1 MFSFS
6 IKQLLRQPGKVILFF
21 LLMAA
26 STMLVVA
33 GTILTI
39 ENNARIQIVEDTYST
54 VAFVT
59 QFPVDYEEFS
69 VHDPCHGLDYMASR
83 PVYGD
88 TILPEDLD
96 FPGAKYVVEPEYRPY
111 YISYQPLLQHTNGH
125 RYFKRHIVEFTP
137 LEDSEDGHVVDVRI
151 TKVLFSQVNP
161 DLYETTHYE
170 DHNMEVGDVIPFCEA
185 CGYGNYMFPLK
196 VGERYVTTMCMN
208 ECPEHGLEYYPYL
221 APTSQQHDVRG
232 NDISD
237 GFFFEDWTAPDG
249 TRLKKQDA
257 LRPVTGSDFYDEGQP
272 GYKYV
277 MWAELYENEDYAF
290 TAMPVNSLKVL
301 TPWHENLTELT
312 DGREITKEEFERG
325 AAVCMVPS
333 SLAKVNGLQVG
344 DTLDL
349 SFLCSIYRHDA
360 DIDIKAYI
368 PSDINLL
375 YNAQGEPFQPFWEQT
390 YEIVGIYGDEMY
402 DAGLWADALLIP
414 AKSVEASD
422 ENNIAFFEPMTPEA
436 ASFQLPNGTIDEFD
450 EGFREA
456 HPELLDQLMIEYD
469 DQGYTAIMKPLRTSR
484 DMSQLMLAGGVL
496 AALAILA
503 LLLYFFVAREKKRTA
518 IERSLGM
525 SKRQC
530 RVSLLAGLMI
540 LTIIAAGV
548 GSVCGGLALDK
559 IEEFTTIQ
567 GDAQTADELDSQYAF
582 DVHYSLWAADRLEAE
597 ETVIEVDVP
606 TAVYGAV
613 PVGMCLLVL
622 ALSLTLMA
630 RSFRIDPIYLLSTK
644 DKG

>member
-21 LLMAA
+21 LLVAA
-26 STMLVVA
+26 STMLVVSGA
-33 GTILTI
+33 ILTI

-59 QFPVDYEEFS
+59 QFPVSYEEYMVS
-69 VHDPCHGLDYMASR
+69 DPCFGFEFMNSK

-88 TILPEDLD
+88 MILPEDLD

-111 YISYQPLLQHTNGH
+111 YISYQTGLQHTGRH
-125 RYFKRHIVEFTP
+125 QYFKRHIVEFTP
-137 LEDSEDGHVVDVRI
+137 LEDSEDGETVDVRI
-151 TKVLFSQVNP
+151 TKVLFSRVNP
-161 DLYETTHYE
+161 NVYEMANCE
-170 DHNMEVGDVIPFCEA
+170 DHDMEVGDVITFCEA

-196 VGERYVTTMCMN
+196 KGERYVTTMGMI
-208 ECPEHGLEYYPYL
+208 ECPLHGQEYRPYF
-221 APTSQQHDVRG
+221 APNSQQHDAQG

-249 TRLKKQDA
+249 TRLKKHDA
-257 LRPVTGSDFYDEGQP
+257 LRPVTGDDFYDEGQP
-272 GYKYV
+272 GYKYL

-290 TAMPVNSLKVL
+290 AAMPVNSLKVL
-301 TPWHENLTELT
+301 TPWHKKLTELA
-312 DGREITKEEFERG
+312 DGREITKEEFESG
-325 AAVCMVPS
+325 SAVCMIPN
-333 SLAKVNGLQVG
+333 SLAKVNGLKVG
-344 DTLDL
+344 DMIDL
-349 SFLCSIYRHDA
+349 SFLCALYRHDA
-360 DIDIKAYI
+360 DIEIKAYI
-368 PSDINLL
+368 PSDVNLL

-390 YEIVGIYGDEMY
+390 YEVVGIYGDEMFE
-402 DAGLWADALLIP
+402 AGLWADALLIP
-414 AKSVEASD
+414 AKSVKDSD

-436 ASFQLPNGTIDEFD
+436 ASFQIPNGTIDEFD
-450 EGFREA
+450 AGFREA
-456 HPELLDQLMIEYD
+456 HPELLEHLTITYD
-469 DQGYTAIMKPLRTSR
+469 DQGYTEIMKPLRTSR

-503 LLLYFFVAREKKRTA
+503 LLLYFFVAKEKKRTA

-548 GSVCGGLALDK
+548 GSLCGGLILDK
-559 IEEFTTIQ
+559 MEEFTTIQ
-567 GDAQTADELDSQYAF
+567 GGETAEELDSQYAF
-582 DVHYSLWAADRLEAE
+582 NVHYSLWAADRLEAE
-597 ETVIEVDVP
+597 ETVIEVDAP
-606 TAVYGAV
+606 TAVYAIV
-613 PVGMCLLVL
+613 PVGMCLLVW
-622 ALSLTLMA
+622 ALSLALMA

>member
-21 LLMAA
+21 LLVAA
-26 STMLVVA
+26 STMLVVSGA
-33 GTILTI
+33 ILTI
-39 ENNARIQIVEDTYST
+39 ENNARIQFVEETYST
-54 VAFVT
+54 VAYVT
-59 QFPVDYEEFS
+59 QFPSDYEEFP

-88 TILPEDLD
+88 IILPEDLD
-96 FPGAKYVVEPEYRPY
+96 FPGARYVVEPEYRPY
-111 YISYQPLLQHTNGH
+111 YISYNPELQHTREH

-151 TKVLFSQVNP
+151 TKVLFSQINP
-161 DLYETTHYE
+161 DLYETTNYE
-170 DHNMEVGDVIPFCEA
+170 DHNMETGDVIPFCEV

-196 VGERYVTTMCMN
+196 KGERYVTTMIMN

-221 APTSQQHDVRG
+221 APTSQQHDAQG

-257 LRPVTGSDFYDEGQP
+257 LRPVTGDDFYDEGQP

-277 MWAELYENEDYAF
+277 MWAQLYENEDRAF
-290 TAMPVNSLKVL
+290 AAMPVNSLKVL
-301 TPWHENLTELT
+301 TPWHEKLTELA
-312 DGREITKEEFERG
+312 DGREITKEEFEGG

-344 DTLDL
+344 DRINL

-360 DIDIKAYI
+360 DLDNVKGWI
-368 PSDINLL
+368 PVDTNIL
-375 YNAQGEPFQPFWEQT
+375 YNAQGEPFEPFWEQT
-390 YEIVGIYGDEMY
+390 YEVVGTYRDEMF

-414 AKSVEASD
+414 AKSVQASD

-450 EGFREA
+450 EGFRQA
-456 HPELLDQLMIEYD
+456 HPELLDRLGIEYD
-469 DQGYTAIMKPLRTSR
+469 DQGYTEIMKPLRVSR

-503 LLLYFFVAREKKRTA
+503 LLLNFFVVKEKKRTA

-525 SKRQC
+525 SKHQC

-548 GSVCGGLALDK
+548 GSVCGGLILDK
-559 IEEFTTIQ
+559 MEEFTTIQ
-567 GDAQTADELDSQYAF
+567 QGETADELDSQYAF

-597 ETVIEVDVP
+597 GTVIEVDFP
-606 TAVYGAV
+606 TAVYGAA
-613 PVGMCLLVL
+613 PAGICLLVWG
-622 ALSLTLMA
+622 LSLALMA

-644 DKG
+644 DKT

>member
-1 MFSFS
+1 MFGFS
-6 IKQLLRQPGKVILFF
+6 IKQLLCQPVKVLLFF
-21 LLMAA
+21 LLVAA
-26 STMLVVA
+26 STMLVVSGA
-33 GTILTI
+33 ILTI
-39 ENNARIQIVEDTYST
+39 ENSARIQFVEDTYST
-54 VAFVT
+54 VAYVT

-69 VHDPCHGLDYMASR
+69 GSDPCHGGEYVSSR
-83 PVYGD
+83 AIYGD
-88 TILPEDLD
+88 TILPENLD

-111 YISYQPLLQHTNGH
+111 YISYQRSLQHTREH

-161 DLYETTHYE
+161 DLYETTNYE
-170 DHNMEVGDVIPFCEA
+170 DHNMEVGDVISFCEA

-208 ECPEHGLEYYPYL
+208 ECPEHGMEYYPYL
-221 APTSQQHDVRG
+221 SPTSQQHDARG

-249 TRLKKQDA
+249 TRLRKQDA
-257 LRPVTGSDFYDEGQP
+257 LRPVTDYNFYDEGQP

-277 MWAELYENEDYAF
+277 MWAKLYENEDNAF
-290 TAMPVNSLKVL
+290 ATMPVNSLKVL
-301 TPWHENLTELT
+301 TPWHEKLTELT
-312 DGREITKEEFERG
+312 DGREITNEEFRNG

-333 SLAKVNGLQVG
+333 SLARLNRIQVG
-344 DTLDL
+344 DEINL
-349 SFLCSIYRHDA
+349 SFLCSIYRNDA
-360 DIDIKAYI
+360 AFNRKGWI
-368 PSDINLL
+368 PNDLNTL
-375 YNAQGEPFQPFWEQT
+375 YNAQGEPFQPFWEQV
-390 YEIVGIYGDEMY
+390 YEIVGIYRDDLF

-422 ENNIAFFEPMTPEA
+422 ENNIAYFEPMTPEA
-436 ASFQLPNGTIDEFD
+436 ASFQLPNGTIDKFD
-450 EGFREA
+450 KGFREA
-456 HPELLDQLMIEYD
+456 HPELLEHLTITYD
-469 DQGYTAIMKPLRTSR
+469 DQGYTEIMKPLRVSR
-484 DMSQLMLAGGVL
+484 DMSQLLLAGGVL

-503 LLLYFFVAREKKRTA
+503 LLLYFFVAKEKKRTA

-525 SKRQC
+525 SKCQC

-567 GDAQTADELDSQYAF
+567 GAADELDSQYAF
-582 DVHYSLWAADRLEAE
+582 DVHYSPWAADRLAVDD
-597 ETVIEVDVP
+597 TVIAVDFP
-606 TAVYGAV
+606 AAVYGIV

-622 ALSLTLMA
+622 VLSLALMA